1 MNNVNFINSFAKY
14 CKENYKTL
22 SKMIISFQ
30 LFLIGAFFIAIRSS
44 MLLVMVFGIAPLILF
59 IVAKD
64 LMDDEEKESVCY
76 FKDIV
81 YSFLTTFINHLVYS
95 LIYVKLNN
103 QLATLNIVQD
113 LILFH
118 RWVLLV
124 FSML

>member
-59 IVAKD
+59 IVAK
-64 LMDDEEKESVCY
+64 
-76 FKDIV
+76 I
-81 YSFLTTFINHLVYS
+81 
-95 LIYVKLNN
+95 
-103 QLATLNIVQD
+103 
-113 LILFH
+113 
-118 RWVLLV
+118 
-124 FSML
+124 